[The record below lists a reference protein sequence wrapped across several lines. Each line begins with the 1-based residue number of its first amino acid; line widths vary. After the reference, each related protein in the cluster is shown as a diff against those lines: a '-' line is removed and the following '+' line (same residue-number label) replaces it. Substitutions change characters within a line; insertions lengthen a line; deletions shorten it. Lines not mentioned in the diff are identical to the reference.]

1 MLKLNGVL
9 NVQRCKNKNDGK
21 VINEL
26 LDECCNSIPLNNAK
40 KHLIIGLSYKICII
54 KHNYYTICKGPAL
67 YHCIGKF
74 TLYNLSFILDRLAS
88 TCL

>member
-40 KHLIIGLSYKICII
+40 KHLIIGLS
-54 KHNYYTICKGPAL
+54 
-67 YHCIGKF
+67 
-74 TLYNLSFILDRLAS
+74 
-88 TCL
+88 